1 MEEHMKSSVTTSN
14 DELPAAG
21 SGAVL
26 SAAQGVGSQYRWVV
40 LAVVWAA
47 FLLSYVDRVAWS
59 SVAAPVGQSLGLS
72 VSMLGAFVTAFYIG
86 YVIAN
91 IIGGILTD
99 VVGGRTM
106 LTLALVPLGIFTF
119 FFGNA
124 HSLWTGIVI
133 QFAMG
138 LAAGA
143 DYSAGMKII
152 AAWFSKDRG
161 RAMGIYTTA
170 TSLAVVLTNATVPTI
185 SQWYG
190 WQNAFRLLGVITFA
204 CAIVAWLILR
214 DVPSGA
220 PAQQRIRV
228 ADIVALL
235 RSRNLVLL
243 AIAGMGGLWA
253 TVGFGAWS
261 NALMTRQYGIS
272 PVVAGSIAASFGV
285 GAVIAKPV
293 LGWLSDV
300 QSNARKRISILC
312 LSAFAVMLVIF
323 GQCSTVTQFYLIAP
337 VLGAVAFGYTPVL
350 MAQVSD
356 ASGRNSAGA
365 GAGLTNAI
373 WQSGSAMSPLV
384 VGYFYAQTHSF
395 AVALLT
401 LAAGPLVAVAA
412 LTMLPSRSVR

>member
-1 MEEHMKSSVTTSN
+1 MEEHMKTSVSAA
-14 DELPAAG
+14 DDAVPAGG
-21 SGAVL
+21 SGPVPTVL
-26 SAAQGVGSQYRWVV
+26 IKGSQYRWVV

-59 SVAAPVGQSLGLS
+59 SVAAPMGQSLGLS
-72 VSMLGAFVTAFYIG
+72 VSMLGAFVTAFYVG

-99 VVGGRTM
+99 VVGGRAM
-106 LTLALVPLGIFTF
+106 LTFALIPLGIFTF
-119 FFGNA
+119 FFGSA
-124 HSLWTGIVI
+124 HSLWTGIAI

-152 AAWFSKDRG
+152 AAWFSRDRG

-190 WQNAFRLLGVITFA
+190 WQNAFRLLGAITFA

-214 DVPSGA
+214 DAPSGA

-235 RSRNLVLL
+235 KSRNLVLL

-253 TVGFGAWS
+253 TVGFGAWG
-261 NALMTRQYGIS
+261 NALMTKQYGIS
-272 PVVAGSIAASFGV
+272 PVTAGSIAASFGV

-300 QSNARKRISILC
+300 HSSARKRISILC
-312 LSAFAVMLVIF
+312 LSAFAIVLMIF

-373 WQSGSAMSPLV
+373 WQSGSAISPLV

-395 AVALLT
+395 SVALLS
-401 LAAGPLVAVAA
+401 LAVGPLVAVAA
-412 LTMLPSRSVR
+412 LTLLPGRISK